1 MPYNPQRNSGA
12 MRQNAIRRSQNM
24 RRPVPHTDASAETA
38 DIPPYISE
46 KSDAPPPSHQTSLLT
61 SEIQNLLTGWD
72 SERLALLGLLYFL
85 YKEGADAKL
94 LLAIAYI
101 IL

>member
-1 MPYNPQRNSGA
+1 MPYNPQRNPGA
-12 MRQNAIRRSQNM
+12 MRQDAMRRSREMQ
-24 RRPVPHTDASAETA
+24 RRAEENSAKQA

-46 KSDAPPPSHQTSLLT
+46 KSDAPPPSHQTSLLMN
-61 SEIQNLLTGWD
+61 ELQNLLTGWD